1 MITCQSSAPLF
12 FPSVFLVS
20 FLFVSIPFLSKM
32 SFVPRRSPRIAA
44 KAATKASEPVKAA
57 NAPKLVITEMRV
69 VSDAPRL
76 IIEEIKVI
84 PDEPQALVNKMCAV
98 ADTASKSAHVALD
111 DAKAAFAAYKEFL
124 NAKSGPESAAALKK
138 LETICSNYGLGGS
151 FSKTSKPTKLT
162 KDQSRTAFLANK
174 GKPISEEFKQECIG
188 IIKRYLNDCESA
200 RGRTAKAVYAT
211 RLANYLLQVPEFM
224 AAHAG
229 FHACV
234 LKKMNE
240 LKEEGE
246 IPDAV
251 VDSDFRQAVNDLLFV
266 VSA

>member
-1 MITCQSSAPLF
+1 
-12 FPSVFLVS
+12 
-20 FLFVSIPFLSKM
+20 M

-44 KAATKASEPVKAA
+44 KAATKNASEPANAAAKAA

-69 VSDAPRL
+69 VSEAPRL

-84 PDEPQALVNKMCAV
+84 PDEPQALVDKMYAV
-98 ADTASKSAHVALD
+98 ANTASKSAHVALD
-111 DAKAAFAAYKEFL
+111 DAKAAFAAYKEVL

-162 KDQSRTAFLANK
+162 KEQSRTTFLANK
-174 GKPISEEFKQECIG
+174 GKPILDAFKQECVEV
-188 IIKRYLNDCESA
+188 IKQYLNDCESA
-200 RGRTAKAVYAT
+200 RGRTAKAVCAT
-211 RLANYLLQVPEFM
+211 RLTNYLLQVPEFM

>member
-1 MITCQSSAPLF
+1 
-12 FPSVFLVS
+12 
-20 FLFVSIPFLSKM
+20 M

-44 KAATKASEPVKAA
+44 KAATKNASEPANAAAKAA

-69 VSDAPRL
+69 VSEAPRL

-84 PDEPQALVNKMCAV
+84 PDEPQALVDKMYAV
-98 ADTASKSAHVALD
+98 ANTASKSAHVALD
-111 DAKAAFAAYKEFL
+111 DAKAAFAAYKEVL

-151 FSKTSKPTKLT
+151 FRKPTKLT
-162 KDQSRTAFLANK
+162 KEQSRATFLANK
-174 GKPISEEFKQECIG
+174 GKSISDEFRHECVQV
-188 IIKRYLNDCESA
+188 IKRYLDDCESA
-200 RGRTAKAVYAT
+200 RGRTAKAVSAT
-211 RLANYLLQVPEFM
+211 RLVNYLLQIPEFM
-224 AAHAG
+224 AAYDR